1 MRIFDFFNYFVI
13 DLNPVQ
19 TKQIKSVTVFWS
31 SKSGNQRGY
40 TQQATELGNALGE
53 AGIQLVYGGGGKGI
67 MGAIADAV
75 LSKNGKVLGVIPK
88 LLLEWEAQ
96 HEGLT
101 ELIVTETMHDRKK
114 ILYDKADLAIIL
126 PGGMGTMDELFEM
139 LTWNNLNIHQKKV
152 IILNWE
158 GFYTPLITLMD
169 HMHAEGFMYDNWR
182 NRITIASDAKEVMDA
197 IIFLSE

>member
-1 MRIFDFFNYFVI
+1 MKI
-13 DLNPVQ
+13 Q
-19 TKQIKSVTVFWS
+19 SVTVFCG
-31 SKSGNQRGY
+31 SKSGNQAGF
-40 TQQATELGNALGE
+40 TNQAIELGHALGE
-53 AGIQLVYGGGGKGI
+53 SGIQLVYGGGGKGI
-67 MGAIADAV
+67 MDAIANAV
-75 LSKNGKVLGVIPK
+75 LAKDGKVLGIIPK

-114 ILYDKADLAIIL
+114 ILYDKADVAIIL

-158 GFYTPLITLMD
+158 GFYTPLIALMD
-169 HMHAEGFMYDNWR
+169 HMHTEGFMYDDWK
-182 NRITIASDAKEVMDA
+182 NRIIVAKDAQEVMQTINA
-197 IIFLSE
+197 WSE

>member
-1 MRIFDFFNYFVI
+1 MKI
-13 DLNPVQ
+13 Q
-19 TKQIKSVTVFWS
+19 SVTVFCG
-31 SKSGNQRGY
+31 SKSGNQLGFIN
-40 TQQATELGNALGE
+40 QAKELGTALGKN
-53 AGIQLVYGGGGKGI
+53 GIQLVYGGGGKGI

-75 LSKNGKVLGVIPK
+75 LAKNGKVLGIIPK

-96 HEGLT
+96 HQGLT

-114 ILYDKADLAIIL
+114 ILYDRADVAIIL

-158 GFYTPLITLMD
+158 GFYTPLIALMD
-169 HMHAEGFMYDNWR
+169 HMHTEGFMYEDWKT
-182 NRITIASDAKEVMDA
+182 RIIVVKDAKEVMETISA
-197 IIFLSE
+197 WSE